1 MITRSILPCLL
12 ATTLAVAAL
21 PIAAHA
27 QAAAAEQDGA
37 TAKAYDLGYKN
48 ESITATVTGIDKS
61 ERFVTLRGPKG
72 KEVTIEAGPD
82 VKNFDQLKV
91 GDQVT
96 ATYQSAAA
104 LEILPAD
111 SGAPSVETS
120 EGSSAAPKGAKPGI
134 EGQQSVTVTSKL
146 TAIDMTK
153 HTVTLLGP
161 DGKSRV
167 VTVRDPA
174 RQAKMSGLKV
184 GQLVRITYVEAVA
197 VKVTPK
203 GAKD

>member
-21 PIAAHA
+21 PITAHA

-37 TAKAYDLGYKN
+37 TARAYDLGYKN
-48 ESITATVTGIDKS
+48 ESITATVSGIDKA
-61 ERFVTLRGPKG
+61 EHFVTLRGPKG
-72 KEVTIEAGPD
+72 NEVTIEAGPE
-82 VKNFDQLKV
+82 VKNFDQLRV

-104 LEILPAD
+104 LEILPVD
-111 SGAPSVETS
+111 SGAPGVETT
-120 EGSSAAPKGAKPGI
+120 EGTASAPKGAKPGM

-146 TAIDMTK
+146 TAIDLKK

-197 VKVTPK
+197 VQVTPK
-203 GAKD
+203 GAKE

>member
-12 ATTLAVAAL
+12 ATALVVAQ

-27 QAAAAEQDGA
+27 QTAAAEQDGA
-37 TAKAYDLGYKN
+37 TATAYDLGYKN
-48 ESITATVTGIDKS
+48 ETMTATVTGIDKA
-61 ERFVTLRGPKG
+61 EHFVTLRGPKG
-72 KEVTIEAGPD
+72 NEVTIEAGPD

-111 SGAPSVETS
+111 SGAPGVETT
-120 EGSSAAPKGAKPGI
+120 EGTAAAPKGDKPGI
-134 EGQQSVTVTSKL
+134 EGHQSVTVTSKL
-146 TAIDMTK
+146 TAIDMKK

-174 RQAKMSGLKV
+174 RQAKMSELKV

-203 GAKD
+203 GKG

>member
-12 ATTLAVAAL
+12 ATTLAVAAQ
-21 PIAAHA
+21 PIAARA
-27 QAAAAEQDGA
+27 QAAADQDGA
-37 TAKAYDLGYKN
+37 TATAYDLGYKN
-48 ESITATVTGIDKS
+48 ESITATVSGIDKS

-72 KEVTIEAGPD
+72 NEVTIEAGPE
-82 VKNFDQLKV
+82 VKNFDQLRV

-111 SGAPSVETS
+111 SGAPGVETT
-120 EGSSAAPKGAKPGI
+120 EGTSAAPRGAKPGM

-146 TAIDMTK
+146 TAIDMKK

-167 VTVRDPA
+167 ITVRDPA

-197 VKVTPK
+197 VQVTPK
-203 GAKD
+203 GAKE

>member
-1 MITRSILPCLL
+1 MTMRPLLPCLL
-12 ATTLAVAAL
+12 ATSVA
-21 PIAAHA
+21 IAATQSTHAYA
-27 QAAAAEQDGA
+27 QATTDQDGA
-37 TAKAYDLGYKN
+37 TATAYDLGYNN
-48 ESITATVTGIDKS
+48 ESITATVTGIDKA
-61 ERFVTLRGPKG
+61 EHFVTLRGPKG
-72 KEVTIEAGPD
+72 NEVTIEAGPE

-111 SGAPSVETS
+111 SGTPGVETS
-120 EGSSAAPKGAKPGI
+120 EGTAAAPKGSKPGI

-146 TAIDMTK
+146 TAIDLKK

-161 DGKSRV
+161 DGNSRV
-167 VTVRDPA
+167 ITVRDPA
-174 RQAKMSGLKV
+174 RQARMSGLKV
-184 GQLVRITYVEAVA
+184 GQLVRITYVEAIA

-203 GAKD
+203 GAKE

>member
-1 MITRSILPCLL
+1 MIMRSLLPCLL
-12 ATTLAVAAL
+12 ATTLALAAQ
-21 PIAAHA
+21 PATVHA
-27 QAAAAEQDGA
+27 QAAADENGA
-37 TAKAYDLGYKN
+37 TARAYDLGYKN
-48 ESITATVTGIDKS
+48 QSITATVTGIDKA
-61 ERFVTLRGPKG
+61 EHFVTLRGPKG
-72 KEVTIEAGPD
+72 NEVTIEAGHE

-104 LEILPAD
+104 LEILPVD
-111 SGAPSVETS
+111 SGAPGVETS
-120 EGSSAAPKGAKPGI
+120 EGTSTAAKGAKPGI

-146 TAIDMTK
+146 TAIDLKK

-161 DGKSRV
+161 DGNSRV
-167 VTVRDPA
+167 ITVRDPA
-174 RQAKMSGLKV
+174 RQAKMGDLKV

-203 GAKD
+203 GKE